1 MVVVDFV
8 TGSLRLGDRH
18 VLAALGGVLC
28 ALAGCGIASAQVPA
42 LPGAVQPGRDRP
54 ALSAPAQPEFE
65 FRIETPSRSS
75 VPRAVDEIRFRL
87 NDIVVKGAVTLSP
100 ARFRPFYQKLIG
112 RDVALS
118 DILDVAEVIENEYR
132 HNGYVL
138 VRAFVPPQRVA
149 DGVFVINVVEG
160 FIANVAVEGGN
171 EGTRDRIRA
180 LLQPTRTARPLK
192 LETIEQALLLAN
204 DLPGVTASGLLRP
217 SAATP
222 GASDLVVSVP
232 PGGMSGGLA
241 IDNRGSR
248 FSGIW
253 SATADMAVN
262 AVLDDTDQLDGSITA
277 ALASSPL
284 RRAAAQLRYRL
295 PVGSHGGLMSLIGTL
310 THGEP
315 GSTLTAF
322 NVLTDS
328 WAAGP
333 RFSFPLKRS
342 RAESIVIEGGFTAQ
356 EARVKILGAPLSHD
370 RWRVAD
376 IGVSY
381 ARSDLLGA
389 AWAANI
395 DFAHGI
401 PALGASDNGD
411 PNLSRPGA
419 RVDFAKISGGLR
431 VTRRLF
437 GPVSLALAAQGQYAF
452 DPLLIGEK
460 FAFGGAGIGRGYDMG
475 ALTGDHGAG
484 GTLELRYDRSVN
496 AFAIQAVQPY
506 VFLDAA
512 RVWDV
517 RGPPGQS
524 IQSAGGGVRVWLD
537 HDIFSDVEVAQTMT
551 AVPGSDGGR
560 RATKV
565 LLNLG
570 ARF

>member
-1 MVVVDFV
+1 M
-8 TGSLRLGDRH
+8 
-18 VLAALGGVLC
+18 LC
-28 ALAGCGIASAQVPA
+28 MLAGSVSAFAQVPA
-42 LPGAVQPGRDRP
+42 LPGNVQPGRDRP
-54 ALSAPAQPEFE
+54 ALTAPAQPDFE

-87 NDIVVKGAVTLSP
+87 NDIAVKGAVTLSP
-100 ARFRPFYQKLIG
+100 ARFRPFYQNLIG
-112 RDVALS
+112 KDVALS
-118 DILDVAEVIENEYR
+118 DILDVAEAIENAYR
-132 HNGYVL
+132 RSGYVL

-149 DGVFVINVVEG
+149 DGVFIINVVEG

-171 EGTRDRIRA
+171 EGTRERIRA
-180 LLQPTRTARPLK
+180 LLQPARAARPLK
-192 LETIEQALLLAN
+192 LETIEQGLLLAN

-253 SATADMAVN
+253 SATADAAVN
-262 AVLDDTDQLDGSITA
+262 AVFDDTDQLDGSLTA

-295 PVGSHGGLMSLIGTL
+295 PVGHRGGLMSLIGTV

-342 RAESIVIEGGFTAQ
+342 RAESIVIEAGFTAQ

-381 ARSDLLGA
+381 ARSDFLGA
-389 AWAANI
+389 VWAANV
-395 DFAHGI
+395 DLAQGI
-401 PALGASDNGD
+401 PALGASDNGAPD
-411 PNLSRPGA
+411 LSRPGA
-419 RVDFAKISGGLR
+419 RVDFTKLSGGLR
-431 VTRRLF
+431 VTRRLADAF
-437 GPVSLALAAQGQYAF
+437 SLALSAQGQYAF

-460 FAFGGAGIGRGYDMG
+460 FAFGGSGIGRGYDMG

-484 GTLELRYDRSVN
+484 GTIELRYDRGVNLFSV
-496 AFAIQAVQPY
+496 QAVQPY
-506 VFLDAA
+506 IFLDAA

-517 RGPPGQS
+517 QGPPGQS
-524 IQSAGGGVRVWLD
+524 IQSAGGGIRAWLD
-537 HDIFSDVEVAQTMT
+537 HDIFGDFEVAQTMT

-560 RATKV
+560 RATKL